1 MEHSVLYPDQIIFSG
16 IYSIDQSLFDLGLV
30 LGAGTVGFFMRL
42 AGFPFLPTVL
52 GVVLGYLVE
61 SNFRRSLVLS
71 GGDHAIFLEDPIS
84 LGLLIVAGIFI
95 LGSLSARMWVGWR
108 SLRGGSTSGLV

>member
-1 MEHSVLYPDQIIFSG
+1 MVDNIFIYVLVFSG

-30 LGAGTVGFFMRL
+30 LGAGIVGFFMRL
-42 AGFPFLPTVL
+42 AGFPFLPAVL

-71 GGDHAIFLEDPIS
+71 GGDHTIFLEDPIS

-95 LGSLSARMWVGWR
+95 IGSLSARVWAGWR
-108 SLRGGSTSGLV
+108 SLRGGAASGSV